1 MVDAYTCE
9 CLVGG
14 TNLYQ
19 CTGSVGRVQFYSSVV
34 SADYERR
41 NYARDVNQYVDVLY
55 NLNNFN
61 RYFWPLILLHGFC
74 DSSDPSNVSV
84 SHDT

>member
-1 MVDAYTCE
+1 MLFCNMFEVVNLILMLFCNILELQMVDAYNCE
-9 CLVGG
+9 CLIGD
-14 TNLYQ
+14 TDLYQ

-61 RYFWPLILLHGFC
+61 RYF
-74 DSSDPSNVSV
+74 
-84 SHDT
+84 